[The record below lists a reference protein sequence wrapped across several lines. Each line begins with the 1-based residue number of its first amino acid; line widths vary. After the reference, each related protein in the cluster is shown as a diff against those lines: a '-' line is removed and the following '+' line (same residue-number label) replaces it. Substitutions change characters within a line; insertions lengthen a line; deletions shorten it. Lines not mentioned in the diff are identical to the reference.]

1 MSNIALSAT
10 YICPSY
16 HKKKKSKMQHMHYLK
31 GASLLLRWR
40 ILWLAAVL
48 ELLLDADDDSSA
60 KPFWKKW
67 QPIRETNRRPTKF
80 PFIFNNALQT
90 VNAEC
95 IILLKYCVLLS
106 KNSFSIFSWK
116 VANDIFYAWEQL
128 SFLSLKSQHSWKF
141 VWPLFLGFRAFN
153 WRILVKSIA

>member
-1 MSNIALSAT
+1 MHYLQHT
-10 YICPSY
+10 LCPSY

-95 IILLKYCVLLS
+95 VILLKYCVLLS
-106 KNSFSIFSWK
+106 NFIFHAVLWK
-116 VANDIFYAWEQL
+116 EANDIFYAREQL
-128 SFLSLKSQHSWKF
+128 SFLALKCWTSSK
-141 VWPLFLGFRAFN
+141 LGY
-153 WRILVKSIA
+153 LT